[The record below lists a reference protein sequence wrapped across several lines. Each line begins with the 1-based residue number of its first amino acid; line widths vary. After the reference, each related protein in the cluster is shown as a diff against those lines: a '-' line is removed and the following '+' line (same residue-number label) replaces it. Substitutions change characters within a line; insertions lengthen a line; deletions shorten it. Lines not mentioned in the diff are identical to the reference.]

1 MPRLPKPKPLRQNT
15 ERRDIGLVAISGGRP
30 EPPAPPAGLLAE
42 TVADWQ
48 AFWTSALASAA
59 VPATDLPAITRLFR
73 LRDERERMARVVRKA
88 RVVLGSEGQ
97 PRANPLYSQI
107 NSFDAEIRQIED
119 RFGLTPM
126 ARLKLGITLGDAAR
140 SLADLNAELDGD
152 LDDDAATADVLLALA
167 GPSAAEPR
175 SARRAL
181 DGGEPRPRARRR
193 TG

>member
-15 ERRDIGLVAISGGRP
+15 ERRDIGLVSIPGGLAD
-30 EPPAPPAGLLAE
+30 PPDPPAGLLAE

-48 AFWTSALASAA
+48 AFWSSPLATAA

-73 LRDERERMARVVRKA
+73 LRDERERMARVVRRA
-88 RVVLGSEGQ
+88 RIVAGSEGQ

-126 ARLKLGITLGDAAR
+126 ARLRLGITLGDAAR

-152 LDDDAATADVLLALA
+152 LDDDTAAADVLVALA
-167 GPSAAEPR
+167 GSPAAQPR
-175 SARRAL
+175 PARRAL
-181 DGGEPRPRARRR
+181 DGGEPRPRTGRR